1 MRIIMFYDYV
11 VANWDIKLPYK
22 YIVFTTMP
30 LLWAYCITV
39 IPQGGF
45 LCYSGIYT
53 TVNKKVCVYYMEI
66 DDITLFLLN
75 MEYGFFVVV

>member
-1 MRIIMFYDYV
+1 
-11 VANWDIKLPYK
+11 
-22 YIVFTTMP
+22 MP

-75 MEYGFFVVV
+75 MEYGFFIVV